1 MRVLS
6 LFDCNLSDIKSKLRE
21 IKSQGFDA
29 VQISPLQNT
38 KDDNSKEWWMLYQP
52 INFNLGNRLGSEE
65 DLYELCNEANK
76 NGLLIIA
83 DIDEILTREGINY
96 IKHNHLF

>member
-21 IKSQGFDA
+21 IKNQGFDA

-38 KDDNSKEWWMLYQP
+38 KDDSSKEWWMLYQP
-52 INFNLGNRLGSEE
+52 INFNLGNRLGNEK
-65 DLYELCNEANK
+65 DLYELCDKAHEL
-76 NGLLIIA
+76 GIYIIA
-83 DIDEILTREGINY
+83 DI
-96 IKHNHLF
+96 